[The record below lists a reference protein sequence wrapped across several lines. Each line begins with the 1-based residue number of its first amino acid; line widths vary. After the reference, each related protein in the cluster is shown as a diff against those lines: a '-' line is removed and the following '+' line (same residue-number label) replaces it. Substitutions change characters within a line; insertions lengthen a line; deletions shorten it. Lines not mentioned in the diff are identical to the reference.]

1 MCNYIVSKLSLV
13 IGLTRLDIVDSD
25 ILAHVVLLDMIK
37 QMISYTMI
45 IVMIRVDMWM
55 LAKSS

>member
-1 MCNYIVSKLSLV
+1 MCNYVVSKLSLV
-13 IGLTRLDIVDSD
+13 IGSTRLDIVDSD
-25 ILAHVVLLDMIK
+25 RLAHVILLNLIK
-37 QMISYTMI
+37 QMISQTMI